1 MNLTGHVEFVGKY
14 TQADAPLLYSRAH
27 MLIHTKYADP
37 CPGLVPEA
45 LGCGLPVIY
54 VGNGGVP
61 ELVEEAGIGVTVEH
75 SWETINLPAPEK
87 MAGAVMQVYENLNDY
102 SQTARQQ
109 AQKFSLEKFV
119 ARHKEI
125 FAKVLE
131 SKS

>member
-1 MNLTGHVEFVGKY
+1 
-14 TQADAPLLYSRAH
+14 
-27 MLIHTKYADP
+27 
-37 CPGLVPEA
+37 
-45 LGCGLPVIY
+45 
-54 VGNGGVP
+54 
-61 ELVEEAGIGVTVEH
+61 
-75 SWETINLPAPEK
+75 
-87 MAGAVMQVYENLNDY
+87 MQVYENLNDY